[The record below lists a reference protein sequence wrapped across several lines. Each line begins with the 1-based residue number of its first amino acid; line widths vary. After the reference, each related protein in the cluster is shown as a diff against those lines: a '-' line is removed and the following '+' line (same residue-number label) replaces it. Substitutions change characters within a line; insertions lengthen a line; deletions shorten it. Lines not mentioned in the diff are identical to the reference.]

1 MNVSPFPIILVAN
14 INLFLKVGFFLIQVP
29 IIFSVLPAVSIRR
42 GQVEYISAV
51 SKKFIPESKALS
63 ICK

>member
-1 MNVSPFPIILVAN
+1 MNASPLPIILVAN

-29 IIFSVLPAVSIRR
+29 IICSVLPAVSTRR

-51 SKKFIPESKALS
+51 SKKFIPES
-63 ICK
+63 